1 MRTRPVSILETDA
14 IACDGRG
21 GSAPEAR
28 QRCIF
33 GVFRIEALP
42 LPFPFVAGTKHFS
55 SESQ

>member
-14 IACDGRG
+14 IACDGEG
-21 GSAPEAR
+21 VAAPEAR

-33 GVFRIEALP
+33 GIFRIEALP